1 MRTALASLL
10 VGTVV
15 FLVVAV
21 GVTALLDEIIWPSAV
36 LGVPAGVLAGAVAAV
51 GTALALEER

>member
-10 VGTVV
+10 VG
-15 FLVVAV
+15 VVAV

-36 LGVPAGVLAGAVAAV
+36 LGVPAGVLAGALAAV
-51 GTALALEER
+51 GTALALEDR

>member
-1 MRTALASLL
+1 MKRALASLA

-21 GVTALLDEIIWPSAV
+21 GVTALLDEVIWPSAV
-36 LGVPAGVLAGAVAAV
+36 LGVPAGVLAGALAAV
-51 GTALALEER
+51 GTALALEDR